1 MLKSLIRL
9 LFARTN
15 TPLFC
20 PTDGRQCLSVPVNL
34 SLWLA
39 WLAWYTVARFD
50 VFTTGRYLQSKNKR
64 KTFWLMEWLSQVC
77 TTVCLATFRPLGLR
91 GDKHIY
97 EVKDSRLTARCVIY
111 GTLNGTQRYST
122 ALTNTRNSI
131 RPIPASK
138 TEQPSL
144 SAISDHIRPYHAN
157 SGDKGKPIRPK
168 RPRIPWPLP

>member
-1 MLKSLIRL
+1 MVLIFLKYCWGFLMLKSLIRL

-64 KTFWLMEWLSQVC
+64 KTFWLMERLSQVC

-91 GDKHIY
+91 GYKHITVY
-97 EVKDSRLTARCVIY
+97 IRYHTCTYPTRPQHSTCRRVIHITPEYLFFSTKDI
-111 GTLNGTQRYST
+111 
-122 ALTNTRNSI
+122 
-131 RPIPASK
+131 
-138 TEQPSL
+138 
-144 SAISDHIRPYHAN
+144 
-157 SGDKGKPIRPK
+157 
-168 RPRIPWPLP
+168 